1 MEYKMT
7 DRVKHPEHYTNSKAM
22 CKNCGTQ
29 IECIDV
35 TTHMNFNLGNAIKYI
50 WRLELKTEDPCE
62 DIRKAIQYL
71 EFELQR
77 RLEPRIPMA
86 APKPLPTGY
95 VFGTHGSGKI
105 NMGVNYDNE

>member
-1 MEYKMT
+1 MT
-7 DRVKHPEHYTNSKAM
+7 DRVKHPEHYTNSKAV

-29 IECIDV
+29 IECINV

-71 EFELQR
+71 EFELER
-77 RLEPRIPMA
+77 RKPRP
-86 APKPLPTGY
+86 APSTIVQGRDAY